1 MPYAA
6 NGQISHDPLP
16 GGVEISEAQYQQA
29 MAGMLEGLHVQI
41 VDGGL
46 FVGEL
51 PVPPA
56 PEPTAEQLYMQRR
69 AEILAELAAIDA
81 ASARPLRAILVGSA
95 TDDDRVRLAQLDEQA
110 AALRAELAAL
120 ELPPAA

>member
-16 GGVEISEAQYQQA
+16 GGIEISEAQYQQA
-29 MAGMLEGLHVQI
+29 MAGMLEAQHVQI
-41 VDGGL
+41 VGGV
-46 FVGEL
+46 FSVGAL
-51 PVPPA
+51 PEPVI
-56 PEPTAEQLYMQRR
+56 PEPTAEQLYWKRR
-69 AEILAELAAIDA
+69 AEIIIALSQIDA

-95 TDDDRVRLAQLDEQA
+95 TNEDRDLLTELDEQA

-120 ELPPAA
+120 VPPADA